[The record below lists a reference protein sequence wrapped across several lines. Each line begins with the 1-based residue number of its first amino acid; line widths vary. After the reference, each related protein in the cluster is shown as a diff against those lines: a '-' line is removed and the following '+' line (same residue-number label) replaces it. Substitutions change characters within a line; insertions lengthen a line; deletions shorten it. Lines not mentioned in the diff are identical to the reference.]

1 MRREGV
7 SEGDRVGGGDGGR
20 ARGREGGTRTSHGL
34 SSSLRLLC
42 VHHHNF
48 DDRIYGDEVRGGS

>member
-1 MRREGV
+1 M
-7 SEGDRVGGGDGGR
+7 
-20 ARGREGGTRTSHGL
+20 RGREGGTRTSHGL

>member
-1 MRREGV
+1 MKGKEA
-7 SEGDRVGGGDGGR
+7 ECEGGG
-20 ARGREGGTRTSHGL
+20 EGSGKEAGSVCTSHG
-34 SSSLRLLC
+34 LLC

>member
-1 MRREGV
+1 MRREG
-7 SEGDRVGGGDGGR
+7 GR
-20 ARGREGGTRTSHGL
+20 QAGRERGRKGEMEGGTRTSHGL